1 MAWGKPTSFWEPWF
15 QAEILM
21 VALWGSFRECSWDL
35 YGFVGFHHLHP
46 ALIDRA
52 GSNVFASRPSL
63 LRSFLLSP
71 SHATPTGGCSHVV
84 CHGTMLRSHEPK
96 GGGTRFNQLAGFH
109 HLCWGGPIIISGSQ
123 TGIHAGW
130 GLAMLREG
138 PPLWRPRTHG
148 LAALG
153 QTP

>member
-1 MAWGKPTSFWEPWF
+1 
-15 QAEILM
+15 M
-21 VALWGSFRECSWDL
+21 VALWGSFRERSWDL

-109 HLCWGGPIIISGSQ
+109 HLCWGGPYHHIRVPNWYSC
-123 TGIHAGW
+123 W
-130 GLAMLREG
+130 V
-138 PPLWRPRTHG
+138 RPCDATRRPTVVETEN
-148 LAALG
+148 AWPCRAW
-153 QTP
+153 PDSIRI